1 MIDGIDD
8 NDEKSSFQYLS
19 LRRYSLLTGTTT
31 MPGRQIRG
39 DSQHGGILRPRSA
52 GESRFAWTRIAAC
65 NEECR
70 VFADGTVLHPF
81 YPGDFPV
88 RLSIQVP

>member
-8 NDEKSSFQYLS
+8 NDEKSSFQYLVV
-19 LRRYSLLTGTTT
+19 RRYSSLTGTTT
-31 MPGRQIRG
+31 MPGEIRG
-39 DSQHGGILRPRSA
+39 DSHHGGILRPRSA
-52 GESRFAWTRIAAC
+52 GEFRFAWRRITAC

-70 VFADGTVLHPF
+70 VFADRTVLHPL